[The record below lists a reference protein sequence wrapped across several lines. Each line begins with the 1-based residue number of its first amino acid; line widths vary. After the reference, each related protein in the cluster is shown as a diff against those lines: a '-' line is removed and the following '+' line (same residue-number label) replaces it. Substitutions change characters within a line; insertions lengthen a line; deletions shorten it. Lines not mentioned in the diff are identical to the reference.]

1 MVFQCGYC
9 FGMDEGDR
17 ECLRKWVK
25 ILGFAGMLF
34 IYLKVA
40 SKKVC
45 QATVLYT
52 SLVSLH

>member
-45 QATVLYT
+45 QATLLYT